1 MRVSALTGGFIHKIK
16 SPKVLSTR
24 SLIHSDSFQQKFNPI
39 RNSSNIDWFQ
49 TIYSVTNIGII
60 EIAGCENRGSEM
72 SRNIMNTADK
82 VIANTYKRFPIVI
95 TKGKACNLWDADG
108 IKYTD
113 FVSGIA
119 VCNLGHAHPK
129 VAEAISRQA
138 EILLHVSNLYYTEP
152 QTQLAVLLT
161 ENSFAD
167 RVFFCN
173 SGAEANEAAIKLARK
188 YFKDKGESERYRII
202 SMEQSFH
209 GRTMATLSA
218 TGQDKI
224 RKGFEPI
231 LEGFEYIPFN
241 DIDTLRKTI
250 NSSTCAVL
258 LEPIQG
264 EGGVRCPDPE
274 YLQSVRRLCDE
285 TDALLIFDE
294 IQTGM
299 GRTGKLFAYEHFGVE
314 PDIMTLAK
322 ALANGLPIGAM
333 LATEDVVEAFGPG
346 THASTF
352 GGTPI
357 VTAAS
362 LQVVKVLLEENLIY
376 HCEKMGRYFKERL
389 LWLKSRHDFI
399 VDIRGMGLL
408 LGMTL
413 KIGGDPVVK
422 SCMEKGFLINCI
434 QGSILRFVPPLI
446 IEKED
451 IDALVECLDEIFLNL
466 A

>member
-1 MRVSALTGGFIHKIK
+1 
-16 SPKVLSTR
+16 
-24 SLIHSDSFQQKFNPI
+24 
-39 RNSSNIDWFQ
+39 
-49 TIYSVTNIGII
+49 
-60 EIAGCENRGSEM
+60 M
-72 SRNIMNTADK
+72 SKHLMNTADK
-82 VIANTYKRFPIVI
+82 VIAKTYKRFPIVI
-95 TKGKACNLWDADG
+95 TKGKGCSLWNTEG
-108 IKYTD
+108 KKYID

-129 VAEAISRQA
+129 VSEALSKQA
-138 EILLHVSNLYYTEP
+138 DILLHVSNLYYTEP
-152 QTQLAVLLT
+152 QIELACRLT

-188 YFKDKGESERYRII
+188 YFKDKGEKERYRIVT
-202 SMEQSFH
+202 MEKSFH

-218 TGQDKI
+218 TGQEKI

-231 LEGFEYIPFN
+231 LEGFDHIPFN
-241 DIDTLRKTI
+241 DIDALQKSI
-250 NSSTCAVL
+250 GPSTCAVL

-264 EGGVRCPDPE
+264 EGGVRCPDPD
-274 YLQSVRRLCDE
+274 YLKAVRRLCDE
-285 TDALLIFDE
+285 TEVLLIFDE

-299 GRTGKLFAYEHFGVE
+299 GRTGKFFAYEHFGIE

-333 LATEDVVEAFGPG
+333 LAREEVAEVFGPG
-346 THASTF
+346 SHASTF

-362 LQVVKVLLEENLIY
+362 VQVVKVLLEENIIH
-376 HCEKMGRYFKERL
+376 HCAKIGAYFKERL
-389 LWLKSRHDFI
+389 SGLKAKHESI
-399 VDIRGMGLL
+399 VDVRGMGLL
-408 LGMTL
+408 LGMNL
-413 KIGGDPVVK
+413 EMEGDTIVK

-434 QGSILRFVPPLI
+434 QGNILRFIPPLI
-446 IEKED
+446 IEKEE
-451 IDALVECLDEIFLNL
+451 IDALVACLDEIFLNR